1 MLEHAQDHNVAD
13 GLDRDWLFES
23 LERRGQSLRKLAAY
37 MGLDPSAVSR
47 LVSGERGM
55 KATEQ
60 DQIAAFLGIAAAEV
74 ASHRTASTPPGAANE
89 GFGEMKQAAFKPEG
103 AGDGKEKKP
112 YRHPAWGALKGMITI
127 APGVDLTAPAFDN
140 WKALYGEG
148 E

>member
-1 MLEHAQDHNVAD
+1 MAD
-13 GLDRDWLFES
+13 GLDRNWLFES

-47 LVSGERGM
+47 LVSGQRGM

-60 DQIAAFLGIAAAEV
+60 DQIAAFLGITTAEV
-74 ASHRTASTPPGAANE
+74 ASHRMASTPPGTANE
-89 GFGEMKQAAFKPEG
+89 GFGEMKQAAFKPAEG
-103 AGDGKEKKP
+103 EDGKEKKP

-127 APGVDLTAPAFDN
+127 APGVDLTAPTFEN
-140 WKALYGEG
+140 WKALYGED

>member
-1 MLEHAQDHNVAD
+1 MTG
-13 GLDRDWLFES
+13 GLDREWLFES
-23 LERRGQSLRKLAAY
+23 LQRRGQSLRKLAAY

-55 KATEQ
+55 KAAEQ
-60 DQIAAFLGIAAAEV
+60 DQIAAFLGTTTAEV
-74 ASHRTASTPPGAANE
+74 ASHRVASTLHGTESE
-89 GFGEMKQAAFKPEG
+89 GFGEMKQAAFKPEA

-127 APGVDLTAPAFDN
+127 AAGVDLTEPTFEN
-140 WKALYGEG
+140 WKALYGED

>member
-1 MLEHAQDHNVAD
+1 MAG

-23 LERRGQSLRKLAAY
+23 LERRGQSLRKLAAH

-55 KATEQ
+55 KAIEQ
-60 DQIAAFLGIAAAEV
+60 DQIAAFLGVTASEV
-74 ASHRTASTPPGAANE
+74 ASHRTPAGAANE
-89 GFGEMKQAAFKPEG
+89 GLGEMKQAAFKAEA

-127 APGVDLTAPAFDN
+127 PPGVDITEPTLGN
-140 WKALYGEG
+140 WKALYGED